1 MSDYEDWNDQY
12 EDDLGDHGQRLIKLL
27 QTNAPQLVPGGEK
40 YVEGGAVGKHIL
52 PLLGGGW
59 LVADCYAYI
68 GIGALD
74 AYVHFGANRT
84 GLLGI
89 DPQKP
94 KTAAW
99 LKPGVPREDFP
110 SVIEDFPSVIKE
122 GLYDPDGSVYERT
135 VYVHE
140 LIIGVGRPLQR
151 LDQPIC
157 GTAFYKSTAYNIGKR
172 FYHEQLKTT
181 EALIGGKRVRN
192 MALALW
198 EKSSEI
204 AHGRNQYAWMAP
216 LSRKLGVVGEPNGPS
231 LAETTYAKSLRDA
244 FKQGR
249 PWMSEPLPAIAAP
262 PTEAPSIPASER
274 GTPKP
279 DIRSWPDAS
288 RSDSL
293 PTEAPQIPASE
304 PGTPKSDI
312 RSEPGASKLDPPPN
326 PPDGYDDDDDLGP
339 RSLDEMI
346 FD

>member
-1 MSDYEDWNDQY
+1 MDNYENYEDWNDQY
-12 EDDLGDHGQRLIKLL
+12 EDDLGDQGQRLIKLL
-27 QTNAPQLVPGGEK
+27 QNNAPQLVPGGEK

-52 PLLGGGW
+52 PLSGGGW

-89 DPQKP
+89 DPERA

-99 LKPGVPREDFP
+99 LKPGVPREGFP
-110 SVIEDFPSVIKE
+110 SVTKE

-140 LIIGVGRPLQR
+140 LIIGVGRPLRR

-157 GTAFYKSTAYNIGKR
+157 GTAFYKSTAYNIGRR

-181 EALIGGKRVRN
+181 KALIGGKQVRH
-192 MALALW
+192 MAVALW

-249 PWMSEPLPAIAAP
+249 PWMSEPPPAIVAPPPAIVAPP
-262 PTEAPSIPASER
+262 PTEAPRIPASER

-279 DIRSWPDAS
+279 DIHSGPDTS
-288 RSDSL
+288 RSD
-293 PTEAPQIPASE
+293 
-304 PGTPKSDI
+304 
-312 RSEPGASKLDPPPN
+312 PPPI
-326 PPDGYDDDDDLGP
+326 PLDEYDSDAGGP
-339 RSLDEMI
+339 RSLDQVI

>member
-1 MSDYEDWNDQY
+1 MMKDYENYEDWNDQY
-12 EDDLGDHGQRLIKLL
+12 EDDLGDQGQRLIKLL
-27 QTNAPQLVPGGEK
+27 QNNAPQLVPGGEK
-40 YVEGGAVGKHIL
+40 YVEGAAVGKHIL
-52 PLLGGGW
+52 PLSGGGW

-89 DPQKP
+89 DPQRP

-99 LKPGVPREDFP
+99 LKPGVPCEG
-110 SVIEDFPSVIKE
+110 FPSVIKE

-140 LIIGVGRPLQR
+140 LIIGVGQPVRR

-181 EALIGGKRVRN
+181 QAMIGGKRVRN
-192 MALALW
+192 MTLALW

-216 LSRKLGVVGEPNGPS
+216 LSRKLGVVGESNGPS
-231 LAETTYAKSLRDA
+231 VAETTYAKSLRDA

-249 PWMSEPLPAIAAP
+249 PWMSEPMPAIAAP
-262 PTEAPSIPASER
+262 PPTEAPRIPAAEPV
-274 GTPKP
+274 TPKP
-279 DIRSWPDAS
+279 DIRSGPDAW
-288 RSDSL
+288 
-293 PTEAPQIPASE
+293 
-304 PGTPKSDI
+304 KSDPLPI
-312 RSEPGASKLDPPPN
+312 PPN
-326 PPDGYDDDDDLGP
+326 EHDGDAGGP
-339 RSLDEMI
+339 HSLDEVI